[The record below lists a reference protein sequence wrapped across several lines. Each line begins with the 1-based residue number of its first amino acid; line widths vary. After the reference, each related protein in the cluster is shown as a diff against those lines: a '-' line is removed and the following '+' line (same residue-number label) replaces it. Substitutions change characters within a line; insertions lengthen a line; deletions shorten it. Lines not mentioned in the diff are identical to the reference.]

1 MKSVKQQVFDYV
13 RKTYKVEPDYPFPI
27 APTYP
32 VLRHSDNRKVFAL
45 IMDVP
50 RSRLGLEGEE
60 RVEVVNLKCS
70 AALSGALRKQ
80 AGILPGYHMH
90 RESWITVLL
99 DGTVPLEDILPLVDL
114 SYILTEAKKRPGR

>member
-1 MKSVKQQVFDYV
+1 MESIKKQIFAYG
-13 RKTYKVEPDYPFPI
+13 KETYGVEPDYPFPT
-27 APTYP
+27 APDCP
-32 VLRHSDNRKVFAL
+32 VLRHADSRKWFAL
-45 IMDVP
+45 FMDVP
-50 RSRLGLEGEE
+50 RNRLGLEGEE